1 MRRVASLYLSPC
13 LLLVAPLVCSS
24 VIADE
29 AAARSAQEERFETKI
44 RPLLAAK
51 CYGCHGAEKQK
62 GGLRL
67 DSRSSLLAGGD
78 SGEVVVPGK
87 PVDSLL
93 VEAINYDG
101 LEMPPNGK
109 LSEREITLLTTWVE
123 RGAVWPNES
132 GAATTNVRREFE
144 ITDENRNYWA
154 FRPPRRAGLPDVEA
168 ADWLANAVDAYVLAR
183 LELRGLAP
191 NPPADKRTLIRRAYY
206 DLVGLP
212 PTAEEIEQF
221 LADNSPDAWEKIID
235 RLLASPRYGERW
247 GRHWLDVVRFAQT
260 DGYERDAE
268 KKYAWRYRD
277 YVISAFNDDKP
288 YNRFVLEQLA
298 GDELD
303 DITHDAITATAF
315 YRLGVWDDE
324 PDDKLKAQF
333 EELDE
338 IIRTTGAAFLGL
350 TVGCARC
357 HNHAFDPIA
366 QEDYYRLAAFF
377 RNIAPYGKNQSSRH
391 WTPDEAAIFTPL
403 ATRQQLTEWQSTQ
416 QHLQDQIGNDSTR
429 VEAIR
434 QPTRERIFAA
444 RLAQLPA
451 ELRDAYELPS
461 PQRSAEQTAR
471 ADEARKKAMP
481 TSEEIDE
488 QLDEDARAEI
498 KTLSE
503 RIRTSE
509 ESLKRPPFAET
520 LSVRERGPDPISTHI
535 LIRGDAHSQGKE
547 VHAGFPQI
555 FTELPAQFSV
565 SQPPPR
571 ESELR
576 QVLRE
581 CGVRPTTGMRRQL
594 AEWLV
599 DPEHPLTS
607 RVIVNRVW
615 QHHFGQ
621 GLVRTPNN
629 FGKAGVPPT
638 HPKLL
643 DWLARELIEGGWS
656 LKRLHKLIV
665 SSSTFRMSSRAENEQ
680 AVHIDP
686 GNDLLWRQRMRRL
699 DAEALR
705 DSMLA
710 VSGQLTETMGG
721 RGFFPSLSQ
730 DVLATQSRPG
740 AGWGKSSPAER
751 GRRSVY
757 IFVKRTLMV
766 PMLESFDYNNTA
778 EPIGSRPVTTVAPQ
792 ALMLLN
798 SRFAGEQAQY
808 LADRIIRLGEASRQE
823 RINSAFRLVLA
834 RPPTAIEHQV
844 ASELCD
850 RPYEQLKAETE
861 QANSRTG
868 PNAAT
873 LPRQSAADPEAERT
887 ALCSLCLV
895 LLNLNEF
902 VFVD

>member
-1 MRRVASLYLSPC
+1 MCRVAAICFSTCLVLVASL
-13 LLLVAPLVCSS
+13 VCRSA
-24 VIADE
+24 IADE
-29 AAARSAQEERFETKI
+29 AAASSKQEEWFETMV

-67 DSRSSLLAGGD
+67 DSRTSLLAGGE
-78 SGEVVVPGK
+78 SGAAVVPGE
-87 PVDSLL
+87 PADSLL

-101 LEMPPNGK
+101 LEMPPTGK
-109 LSEREITLLTTWVE
+109 LSEREIALLTTWVQ
-123 RGAVWPNES
+123 RGATWPNES
-132 GAATTNVRREFE
+132 SAAATNVRREFE

-154 FRPPRRAGLPDVEA
+154 FQPPQRAPLPDVERG
-168 ADWLANAVDAYVLAR
+168 DWLANAVDVFVLAR
-183 LELRGLAP
+183 LELRGLEP
-191 NPPADKRTLIRRAYY
+191 NPPADRRTLIRRAYY

-212 PTAEEIEQF
+212 PTAEEVEQF
-221 LADNSPDAWEKIID
+221 LADEAPDAWEKIVEC
-235 RLLASPRYGERW
+235 LLASPRYGERW

-268 KKYAWRYRD
+268 KKNAWRYRD
-277 YVISAFNDDKP
+277 YVIGALNDDKP

-303 DITHDAITATAF
+303 DLTHDAITATAF

-338 IIRTTGAAFLGL
+338 IVRTTGAAFLGL

-391 WTPDEAAIFTPL
+391 WVPDEAAIFTPL
-403 ATRQQLTEWQSTQ
+403 ATRELLTKWQSTQ
-416 QHLQDQIGNDSTR
+416 RQLQDRIKNDSTR

-434 QPTRERIFAA
+434 QPTRERIFSA

-451 ELRDAYELPS
+451 ELREAYELPS
-461 PQRSAEQTAR
+461 GQRSAEQTVR

-488 QLDEDARAEI
+488 QLDDDARAEI
-498 KTLSE
+498 KKLSE
-503 RIRTSE
+503 SIHTTE

-520 LSVRERGPDPISTHI
+520 LSVREQGPDPISTHI

-547 VHAGFPQI
+547 VHPGFPQI
-555 FTELPAQFSV
+555 FTDLSAQLSV
-565 SQPPPR
+565 SQQPPR

-594 AEWLV
+594 AEWIV

-607 RVIVNRVW
+607 RVIVNRIW

-629 FGKAGVPPT
+629 FGNAGVPPT

-656 LKRLHKLIV
+656 LKRLHKLIMT
-665 SSSTFRMSSRAENEQ
+665 SSTYCMSSRADNEQ
-680 AVHIDP
+680 AVQIDP
-686 GNDLLWRQRMRRL
+686 GNDLLWRQQMRRL

-705 DSMLA
+705 DSLLA
-710 VSGQLTETMGG
+710 VSGQLTATMGG
-721 RGFFPSLSQ
+721 RGFFPELSQ

-740 AGWGKSSPAER
+740 SGWGKSSPAER
-751 GRRSVY
+751 ARRSVY

-778 EPIGSRPVTTVAPQ
+778 EPVGSRAVTTVAPQ

-798 SRFAGEQAQY
+798 SRFAAEQAEH
-808 LADRIIRLGEASRQE
+808 LADRIIRLGDLSRQE
-823 RINSAFRLVLA
+823 RINSAFRMVLA
-834 RPPTAIEHQV
+834 RQPTAIEHQV
-844 ASELCD
+844 AGALCD
-850 RPYEQLKAETE
+850 RPYDHLKDATE
-861 QANSRTG
+861 D
-868 PNAAT
+868 AAKRAGST
-873 LPRQSAADPEAERT
+873 AAALPPPGGADPDAERA